1 MIQPVT
7 SDRHNSSEVIMMDMS
22 DVLYIQIEDGAVV
35 FYCKQGRFYPLV
47 PSLSMYHKHLES
59 TGFLRLDRTNLV
71 NMSKV
76 RAFDEDR
83 GVVYFE
89 DEAKP
94 SSMKATVAFM
104 NISKL
109 KKIIHSWIAGNRQD

>member
-7 SDRHNSSEVIMMDMS
+7 SDRHNSGEVIMMDMT

-35 FYCKQGRFYPLV
+35 FYCREGRFYPLV
-47 PSLSMYHKHLES
+47 PSLSMYNKHMEAL
-59 TGFLRLDRTNLV
+59 GFQRLDRTNLV
-71 NMSKV
+71 NMNKV
-76 RAFDEDR
+76 KAFDEDR

-94 SSMKATVAFM
+94 SSLKATVACM
-104 NISKL
+104 NINKL
-109 KKIIHSWIAGNRQD
+109 K